1 MANGE
6 FQWPFPQT
14 EGRQRDLNTVASDP
28 NMGLL
33 ARPVRYQPQSMVT
46 QVGDY
51 INNWLGNIGT
61 ANRVKD
67 AESLNIAAKV
77 SGTASEGFQTIV
89 STYGQTPSPF
99 ETMADE
105 FLGQLGLKVSSVE
118 PASVPGR
125 PVAPA
130 TTNYQYANNI
140 DKSIKKV
147 VSAGGDW
154 LAEQV
159 KGYFNVAYAG
169 PVEPVTDH
177 RGRTTEEIR
186 EEWTKESDAY
196 QEYLRG
202 LPPAGTNNK
211 TALIILVIAYL
222 LLVA

>member
-1 MANGE
+1 MANGD

-51 INNWLGNIGT
+51 INNWLGDIGT

-77 SGTASEGFQTIV
+77 SGAASEGFQTIV
-89 STYGQTPSPF
+89 STYGQTPAPF
-99 ETMADE
+99 KTMADE
-105 FLGQLGLKVSSVE
+105 LLGRLGLKVSSVE
-118 PASVPGR
+118 PGTTVPGR
-125 PVAPA
+125 PVAPT

-140 DKSIKKV
+140 DKSIKDLR
-147 VSAGGDW
+147 SAGEQ
-154 LAEQV
+154 LVEQV
-159 KGYFNVAYAG
+159 KGYFSLSYEGPTEPSAVAAG
-169 PVEPVTDH
+169 SIGIGSLGDN
-177 RGRTTEEIR
+177 
-186 EEWTKESDAY
+186 KE
-196 QEYLRG
+196 
-202 LPPAGTNNK
+202 T
-211 TALIILVIAYL
+211 LIILVIAYL